1 MSLKC
6 PFCQSAEIVV
16 IEMNQQSSTALA
28 QVVSPATL
36 GALGATVAKSFN
48 LPPLVGGVAG
58 TVIGGL
64 INAVTDQPTRSTK
77 AVSSYVLTTQVLNER
92 QWTPDVILK
101 RQDALLNVFKENWG
115 L

>member
-6 PFCQSAEIVV
+6 PFCQSVEIIM
-16 IEMNQQSSTALA
+16 IEMSQQSSKALA

-58 TVIGGL
+58 TIIGGL
-64 INAVTDQPTRSTK
+64 INAVTDQPAQSQQSLCYCQSCNQRFP
-77 AVSSYVLTTQVLNER
+77 SS
-92 QWTPDVILK
+92 
-101 RQDALLNVFKENWG
+101 LLH
-115 L
+115 

>member
-6 PFCQSAEIVV
+6 PFCQSAEIIM
-16 IEMNQQSSTALA
+16 IEMNQQSSSALA

-36 GALGATVAKSFN
+36 GALGASVAKSVN

-64 INAVTDQPTRSTK
+64 INAVTDQPTRSQQSLCYCQGCTQRFP
-77 AVSSYVLTTQVLNER
+77 SS
-92 QWTPDVILK
+92 
-101 RQDALLNVFKENWG
+101 LLH
-115 L
+115 

>member
-6 PFCQSAEIVV
+6 PFCQSAEIIM

-28 QVVSPATL
+28 QLVSPATL

-64 INAVTDQPTRSTK
+64 INAVTEQPIQTQQSLCYCQSCTQK
-77 AVSSYVLTTQVLNER
+77 FPSS
-92 QWTPDVILK
+92 
-101 RQDALLNVFKENWG
+101 LLHAG
-115 L
+115 